1 MSAKFL
7 RGRSRTFFRS
17 KSKES
22 KMRNLIFVKYNITQ
36 TELLFAQPLQSICSV
51 FVDTSKV
58 ILLVTFSLS
67 YSLTYESKH
76 GNH

>member
-7 RGRSRTFFRS
+7 RGRSRTFFSS
-17 KSKES
+17 KSLES

-58 ILLVTFSLS
+58 SLLVTFSLS